1 MYRFFK
7 RCFDIFFSLFGIT
20 LLLLLFLFVAIA
32 IKCSSKGP
40 VLFKQERVGK
50 HGKTFK
56 IWKFRSMVVNAEAKG
71 MQITTDGDNRITKV
85 GKFIRKTK
93 IDELPQLFNVLSG
106 KMSFVGPRP
115 EVPKY
120 VAMYNAEQMRVLSVK
135 PGITDLASI
144 EFRNENDLLDGDED
158 PERKYIEEIMPAK
171 LELNLKYIEKAGFFY
186 DIGLIFKTVG
196 KVIKELLE
204 KICKSSAF

>member
-1 MYRFFK
+1 MHRFSNS
-7 RCFDIFFSLFGIT
+7 CFDIFFSLLGI
-20 LLLLLFLFVAIA
+20 LFLLLLFLFVAIA

-50 HGKTFK
+50 NGKTFK
-56 IWKFRSMVVNAEAKG
+56 IWKFRSMVVDAEAKG
-71 MQITTDGDNRITKV
+71 RQITTDGDSRITKV

-115 EVPKY
+115 EVPRY
-120 VAMYNAEQMRVLSVK
+120 VELYTEEQRKVLTVK

-144 EFRNENDLLDGDED
+144 EYRNENDLLKEAED
-158 PERKYIEEIMPAK
+158 PDRKYIEEIMPAK

-186 DIGLIFKTVG
+186 DIGLIFKTVF
-196 KVIKELLE
+196 KVIKE
-204 KICKSSAF
+204 

>member
-1 MYRFFK
+1 MYRFCK
-7 RCFDIFFSLFGIT
+7 RCFDIFFSFLGI
-20 LLLLLFLFVAIA
+20 LLLLWLFLIIAIA

-50 HGKTFK
+50 NAKTFK

-71 MQITTDGDNRITKV
+71 MQITTDGDNRITNV

-120 VAMYNAEQMRVLSVK
+120 VALYSDEQLRVLTVK

-144 EFRNENDLLDGDED
+144 EFRNENDLLDGDDD

-171 LELNLKYIEKAGFFY
+171 LALNLKYIEKAGFFY
-186 DIGLIFKTVG
+186 DIGLIFKTIG
-196 KVIKELLE
+196 KVIKE
-204 KICKSSAF
+204 

>member
-1 MYRFFK
+1 MYKFSK
-7 RCFDIFFSLFGIT
+7 RCFDIFFSLLGIS
-20 LLLLLFLFVAIA
+20 LLLWLFLIIAIA

-50 HGKTFK
+50 DAKLFK

-120 VAMYNAEQMRVLSVK
+120 VAIYNAEQMHVLSVK

-144 EFRNENDLLDGDED
+144 EFRNETDLLDNEED
-158 PERKYIEEIMPAK
+158 PEKKYIEVIMPAK
-171 LELNLKYIEKAGFFY
+171 LTLNLKYIEKAGFFY
-186 DIGLIFKTVG
+186 DLGLIFKTIE
-196 KVIKELLE
+196 KVIKE
-204 KICKSSAF
+204 

>member
-1 MYRFFK
+1 MYRFCK
-7 RCFDIFFSLFGIT
+7 RCFDIFFSFLGI
-20 LLLLLFLFVAIA
+20 LLLLWLFLIIA
-32 IKCSSKGP
+32 IKGSSKGP

-50 HGKTFK
+50 NAKTFK

-120 VAMYNAEQMRVLSVK
+120 VALYSDEQLRVLTVK

-144 EFRNENDLLDGDED
+144 EFRNENDLLDGDDD

-171 LELNLKYIEKAGFFY
+171 LVLNLKYIEKAGFFY
-186 DIGLIFKTVG
+186 DIGLIFKTIG
-196 KVIKELLE
+196 KVIKE
-204 KICKSSAF
+204 

>member
-1 MYRFFK
+1 MYRFSK
-7 RCFDIFFSLFGIT
+7 RCFDIFFSLLGI
-20 LLLLLFLFVAIA
+20 LFFLLLFLFVAIA

-50 HGKTFK
+50 NGKTFK
-56 IWKFRSMVVNAEAKG
+56 IWKFRSMVVDAEAKG
-71 MQITTDGDNRITKV
+71 RQITTDGDNRITKV

-115 EVPKY
+115 EVPRY
-120 VAMYNAEQMRVLSVK
+120 VALYTEEQRKVLTVK

-144 EFRNENDLLDGDED
+144 EYRNENDLLKEAED
-158 PERKYIEEIMPAK
+158 PDKKYIEEIMPAK

-186 DIGLIFKTVG
+186 DIGLIFKTVF
-196 KVIKELLE
+196 KVIKE
-204 KICKSSAF
+204 

>member
-20 LLLLLFLFVAIA
+20 LLCWLFLIIAIA

-40 VLFKQERVGK
+40 VLFKQERVGR

-56 IWKFRSMVVNAEAKG
+56 IWKFRSMIVDAEAKG
-71 MQITTDGDNRITKV
+71 MQITTDGDDRITKV

-120 VAMYNAEQMRVLSVK
+120 VAMYNDEQLRVLSVK

-144 EFRNENDLLDGDED
+144 EFRNENDLLDNDDD

-186 DIGLIFKTVG
+186 DIGLIFKTIA
-196 KVIKELLE
+196 KVIKE
-204 KICKSSAF
+204 

>member
-1 MYRFFK
+1 MYRFCK
-7 RCFDIFFSLFGIT
+7 RCFDIFFSLLGIS
-20 LLLLLFLFVAIA
+20 LLLWLFLIIAIA

-56 IWKFRSMVVNAEAKG
+56 IWKFRSMIVDAEAKG

-120 VAMYNAEQMRVLSVK
+120 VAMYNDEQLRVLSVK

-186 DIGLIFKTVG
+186 DIGLIFKTIA
-196 KVIKELLE
+196 KVIKE
-204 KICKSSAF
+204 

>member
-1 MYRFFK
+1 MYRFSK
-7 RCFDIFFSLFGIT
+7 RCFDIFFSLLGI
-20 LLLLLFLFVAIA
+20 LFLLLLFLFVAIA

-50 HGKTFK
+50 NGKTFK
-56 IWKFRSMVVNAEAKG
+56 IWKFRSMVVDAEAKG
-71 MQITTDGDNRITKV
+71 RQITTDGDSRITKV

-115 EVPKY
+115 EVPRY
-120 VAMYNAEQMRVLSVK
+120 VELYTEEQRNVLTVK

-144 EFRNENDLLDGDED
+144 EYRNENDLLKEAED
-158 PERKYIEEIMPAK
+158 PDRKYIEEIMPAK

-186 DIGLIFKTVG
+186 DIGLIFKTVF
-196 KVIKELLE
+196 KVIKE
-204 KICKSSAF
+204 

>member
-7 RCFDIFFSLFGIT
+7 RCFDLFSSFFGI
-20 LLLLLFLFVAIA
+20 LLLSPIFLIVAIA

-50 HGKTFK
+50 GGKTFK
-56 IWKFRSMVVNAEAKG
+56 IMKFRSMIVDAEAKG

-93 IDELPQLFNVLSG
+93 IDELPQLFNVFIG
-106 KMSFVGPRP
+106 QMSFVGPRP

-120 VAMYNAEQMRVLSVK
+120 VAMYNEEQRQVLSVK

-144 EFRNENDLLDGDED
+144 EFRNENDLLDGDDD
-158 PERKYIEEIMPAK
+158 PETKYIQEIMPAK
-171 LELNLKYIEKAGFFY
+171 LELNIKYISKAGFFY
-186 DIGLIFKTVG
+186 DIGLIFKTIG
-196 KVIKELLE
+196 KVISE
-204 KICKSSAF
+204 

>member
-1 MYRFFK
+1 MYRFYK
-7 RCFDIFFSLFGIT
+7 RCFDIFFSLLGI
-20 LLLLLFLFVAIA
+20 LLLLWLFLIIAIA

-50 HGKTFK
+50 DAKTFK
-56 IWKFRSMVVNAEAKG
+56 IWKFRSMVVDAEAKG

-115 EVPKY
+115 EVLKY
-120 VAMYNAEQMRVLSVK
+120 VALYDDEQLRVLSVK

-158 PERKYIEEIMPAK
+158 PEKKYIEEIMPAK
-171 LELNLKYIEKAGFFY
+171 LALNLKYIEKAGFFY
-186 DIGLIFKTVG
+186 DIGLIFKTIG
-196 KVIKELLE
+196 KVIKE
-204 KICKSSAF
+204 

>member
-1 MYRFFK
+1 MYRFSK
-7 RCFDIFFSLFGIT
+7 RCFDIFFSLLGISF
-20 LLLLLFLFVAIA
+20 LLLLFLFVAIA

-50 HGKTFK
+50 DGKVFK

-71 MQITTDGDNRITKV
+71 MQITTDGDSRITKV

-120 VAMYNAEQMRVLSVK
+120 VAMYDEEQTKVLSVK

-171 LELNLKYIEKAGFFY
+171 LALNLKYIEKAGFFY
-186 DIGLIFKTVG
+186 DIGLIFKTVF
-196 KVIKELLE
+196 KVIKE
-204 KICKSSAF
+204 

>member
-1 MYRFFK
+1 MYRFSK
-7 RCFDIFFSLFGIT
+7 RCFDIFFSLLGILS
-20 LLLLLFLFVAIA
+20 LLLVFLFVAIA

-50 HGKTFK
+50 NGKHFK
-56 IWKFRSMVVNAEAKG
+56 IWKFRSMVVDAEAKG
-71 MQITTDGDNRITKV
+71 RQITTDGDNRITKV

-115 EVPKY
+115 EVPRY
-120 VAMYNAEQMRVLSVK
+120 VELYTEEQRKVLSVK

-144 EFRNENDLLDGDED
+144 EFRNENDMLKEAED
-158 PERKYIEEIMPAK
+158 PDKKYIEEIMPAK

-186 DIGLIFKTVG
+186 DIGLIFKTIF
-196 KVIKELLE
+196 KVIKE
-204 KICKSSAF
+204 

>member
-1 MYRFFK
+1 MYKFSK
-7 RCFDIFFSLFGIT
+7 RCFDIFFSLTGIC
-20 LLLLLFLFVAIA
+20 LLLWLFLIISIA

-40 VLFKQERVGK
+40 TLFKQERVGK
-50 HGKTFK
+50 DGKIFK
-56 IWKFRSMVVNAEAKG
+56 IWKFRSMVVNAESKG

-93 IDELPQLFNVLSG
+93 IDELPQFFNVLSG

-120 VAMYNAEQMRVLSVK
+120 VAMYSDEQLRVLSVK

-171 LELNLKYIEKAGFFY
+171 LELNLKYIEKAGYFY
-186 DIGLIFKTVG
+186 DIGLIFKTIG
-196 KVIKELLE
+196 KVIKE
-204 KICKSSAF
+204 

>member
-1 MYRFFK
+1 MYRFSK
-7 RCFDIFFSLFGIT
+7 RCFDIFFSLLGI
-20 LLLLLFLFVAIA
+20 LFLLLLFLFVAIA

-50 HGKTFK
+50 NGKTFK
-56 IWKFRSMVVNAEAKG
+56 IWKFRSMVVDAEAKG
-71 MQITTDGDNRITKV
+71 RQITTDGDSRITKV

-115 EVPKY
+115 EVPRY
-120 VAMYNAEQMRVLSVK
+120 VALYTEEQRKVLTVK

-144 EFRNENDLLDGDED
+144 EYRNENDLLKEAED
-158 PERKYIEEIMPAK
+158 PDKKYIEEIMPAK

-186 DIGLIFKTVG
+186 DIGLIFKTVF
-196 KVIKELLE
+196 KVIKE
-204 KICKSSAF
+204 

>member
-7 RCFDIFFSLFGIT
+7 RCFDIFFSLFGIM
-20 LLLLLFLFVAIA
+20 LLLLLFLFIAIA

-85 GKFIRKTK
+85 GKFIR
-93 IDELPQLFNVLSG
+93 
-106 KMSFVGPRP
+106 
-115 EVPKY
+115 
-120 VAMYNAEQMRVLSVK
+120 
-135 PGITDLASI
+135 
-144 EFRNENDLLDGDED
+144 
-158 PERKYIEEIMPAK
+158 
-171 LELNLKYIEKAGFFY
+171 
-186 DIGLIFKTVG
+186 
-196 KVIKELLE
+196 
-204 KICKSSAF
+204 

>member
-7 RCFDIFFSLFGIT
+7 RLFDIFFSLFGI
-20 LLLLLFLFVAIA
+20 LLLLWLFLIIALA
-32 IKCSSKGP
+32 IKCTSKGP
-40 VLFKQERVGK
+40 ALFKQERVGK
-50 HGKTFK
+50 DAKTFK

-120 VAMYNAEQMRVLSVK
+120 VAMYTDEQLRVLSVK

-144 EFRNENDLLDGDED
+144 EYRNENDLLDGAED
-158 PERKYIEEIMPAK
+158 AERKYVEEIMPAK
-171 LELNLKYIEKAGFFY
+171 LALNLKYIEKAGFFY

-196 KVIKELLE
+196 KVIKE
-204 KICKSSAF
+204 

>member
-1 MYRFFK
+1 MYKFLK
-7 RCFDIFFSLFGIT
+7 RCFDIFWSFIGIT
-20 LLLLLFLFVAIA
+20 MLSWLFLIVALA
-32 IKCSSKGP
+32 IKCTSKGP

-50 HGKTFK
+50 NGKTFK

-93 IDELPQLFNVLSG
+93 IDELPQFFNVLSG

-120 VAMYNAEQMRVLSVK
+120 VTMYNEEQRKVLSVK

-144 EFRNENDLLDGDED
+144 EFRNENDLLDASEN

-171 LELNLKYIEKAGFFY
+171 LALNLKYIKKAGFFY
-186 DIGLIFKTVG
+186 DIGLIFKTIG
-196 KVIKELLE
+196 KVIKE
-204 KICKSSAF
+204 

>member
-1 MYRFFK
+1 MYKFFK
-7 RCFDIFFSLFGIT
+7 RCFDIFFSLLGIT
-20 LLLLLFLFVAIA
+20 LLLWLFLIIAIA

-40 VLFKQERVGK
+40 ALFKQERVGRY
-50 HGKTFK
+50 GKTFN

-120 VAMYNAEQMRVLSVK
+120 VAMYNDEQLRVLSVK

-158 PERKYIEEIMPAK
+158 PEKKYIEEIMPVK
-171 LELNLKYIEKAGFFY
+171 LALNIKYIEKAGFFY
-186 DIGLIFKTVG
+186 DIGLIFKTIG
-196 KVIKELLE
+196 KVIKE
-204 KICKSSAF
+204 

>member
-7 RCFDIFFSLFGIT
+7 RCFDIFFSLFGIM
-20 LLLLLFLFVAIA
+20 LLLLLFLFIAIA

-158 PERKYIEEIMPAK
+158 PERKYIKEIMPAK

-196 KVIKELLE
+196 KVIKE
-204 KICKSSAF
+204 

>member
-1 MYRFFK
+1 MSVYRFCK
-7 RCFDIFFSLFGIT
+7 RCFDIFFSLLGIS
-20 LLLLLFLFVAIA
+20 LLLWLFLIIAIA

-56 IWKFRSMVVNAEAKG
+56 IWKFRSMIVDAEAKG

-120 VAMYNAEQMRVLSVK
+120 VAMYNDEQLRVLSVK

-186 DIGLIFKTVG
+186 DIGLIFKTIA
-196 KVIKELLE
+196 KVIKE
-204 KICKSSAF
+204 

>member
-1 MYRFFK
+1 MYKFFK
-7 RCFDIFFSLFGIT
+7 RCFDIFFSLLGIS
-20 LLLLLFLFVAIA
+20 LLLWLFLIIAIA

-50 HGKTFK
+50 YGKTFK
-56 IWKFRSMVVNAEAKG
+56 IWKFRSMIVNAEAKG

-120 VAMYNAEQMRVLSVK
+120 VAMYDDEQLKVLSVK

-171 LELNLKYIEKAGFFY
+171 LALNLKYIEKAGFFY
-186 DIGLIFKTVG
+186 DIGLIFKTIG
-196 KVIKELLE
+196 KVIKE
-204 KICKSSAF
+204 

>member
-196 KVIKELLE
+196 KVIKE
-204 KICKSSAF
+204 

>member
-1 MYRFFK
+1 MYKFSK
-7 RCFDIFFSLFGIT
+7 RCFDIFFSLLGIS
-20 LLLLLFLFVAIA
+20 LLLWLFLIIAIA

-50 HGKTFK
+50 DAKLFK

-120 VAMYNAEQMRVLSVK
+120 VAIYNAEQMHVLSVK

-144 EFRNENDLLDGDED
+144 EFRNENDLLDNEED
-158 PERKYIEEIMPAK
+158 PEKKYIEVIMPAK
-171 LELNLKYIEKAGFFY
+171 LTLNLKYIEKAGFFY
-186 DIGLIFKTVG
+186 DIGLIFKTIE
-196 KVIKELLE
+196 KVIKE
-204 KICKSSAF
+204 

>member
-1 MYRFFK
+1 MYRFSK
-7 RCFDIFFSLFGIT
+7 RCFDIFFSLLGI
-20 LLLLLFLFVAIA
+20 LFLLLLFLFVAIA

-50 HGKTFK
+50 NGKTFK
-56 IWKFRSMVVNAEAKG
+56 IWKFRSMVVDAEAKG
-71 MQITTDGDNRITKV
+71 RQITTDGDSRITKV

-115 EVPKY
+115 EVPRY
-120 VAMYNAEQMRVLSVK
+120 VELYTEEQRKVLTVK

-144 EFRNENDLLDGDED
+144 EYRNENDLLKEAED
-158 PERKYIEEIMPAK
+158 PDRKYIEEIMPAK
-171 LELNLKYIEKAGFFY
+171 LELNLQYIEKAGFFY
-186 DIGLIFKTVG
+186 DIGLIFKTVF
-196 KVIKELLE
+196 KVIKE
-204 KICKSSAF
+204 

>member
-1 MYRFFK
+1 MYKFFK
-7 RCFDIFFSLFGIT
+7 RCFDIFFSLLGIT
-20 LLLLLFLFVAIA
+20 LLLWLFLIIAIA

-40 VLFKQERVGK
+40 ALFKQERVGRY
-50 HGKTFK
+50 GKTFN

-71 MQITTDGDNRITKV
+71 MQITTDDDNRITKV

-120 VAMYNAEQMRVLSVK
+120 VAMYNDEQLRVLSVK

-144 EFRNENDLLDGDED
+144 EFRNENDLLDRDED
-158 PERKYIEEIMPAK
+158 PEKKYIEEIMPVK
-171 LELNLKYIEKAGFFY
+171 LALNIKYIEKAGFFY
-186 DIGLIFKTVG
+186 DIGLIFKTIG
-196 KVIKELLE
+196 KVIKE
-204 KICKSSAF
+204 

>member
-1 MYRFFK
+1 MYKFCK
-7 RCFDIFFSLFGIT
+7 RCFDIFFSLLGIT
-20 LLLLLFLFVAIA
+20 LLLWLFLIIAIA

-40 VLFKQERVGK
+40 VLFKQERVGR
-50 HGKTFK
+50 HGKAFK
-56 IWKFRSMVVNAEAKG
+56 IWKFRSMIVDAEAKG
-71 MQITTDGDNRITKV
+71 MQINTDGDNRITKV
-85 GKFIRKTK
+85 GKCIRKTK
-93 IDELPQLFNVLSG
+93 IAELPQLFHVLSG

-120 VAMYNAEQMRVLSVK
+120 VAMYNDEQLRVLSVK

-144 EFRNENDLLDGDED
+144 EFRNENDLLDSDAD

-186 DIGLIFKTVG
+186 DIGLIFKTIG
-196 KVIKELLE
+196 KVIKE
-204 KICKSSAF
+204 

>member
-1 MYRFFK
+1 MYKFLK
-7 RCFDIFFSLFGIT
+7 RCFDIFFSFFGIT
-20 LLLLLFLFVAIA
+20 LLLWLFLIIAIA

-40 VLFKQERVGK
+40 VLFKQERVGRY
-50 HGKTFK
+50 GKIFK
-56 IWKFRSMVVNAEAKG
+56 IWKFRSMVVDAEAKG

-120 VAMYNAEQMRVLSVK
+120 VEMYNEEQLRVLSVK

-144 EFRNENDLLDGDED
+144 EYRNENDLLDGDDD

-171 LELNLKYIEKAGFFY
+171 LVLNLKYIEKAGFFY
-186 DIGLIFKTVG
+186 DIGLIFKTIG
-196 KVIKELLE
+196 KVIKG
-204 KICKSSAF
+204 

>member
-7 RCFDIFFSLFGIT
+7 RCFDIFFSLLGILC
-20 LLLLLFLFVAIA
+20 LLLVFLFVAIA

-50 HGKTFK
+50 NGKLFK
-56 IWKFRSMVVNAEAKG
+56 IWKFRSMVVDAEAKG
-71 MQITTDGDNRITKV
+71 RQITTDGDNRITKV

-115 EVPKY
+115 EVPRY
-120 VAMYNAEQMRVLSVK
+120 VALYTEEQRKVLSVK

-144 EFRNENDLLDGDED
+144 EFRNENDMLKEAED
-158 PERKYIEEIMPAK
+158 PDKKYIEEIMPAK

-186 DIGLIFKTVG
+186 DIGLIFKTIF
-196 KVIKELLE
+196 KVIKE
-204 KICKSSAF
+204 

>member
-1 MYRFFK
+1 MYRFSK
-7 RCFDIFFSLFGIT
+7 RCFDIFFSLLGILC
-20 LLLLLFLFVAIA
+20 LLLVFLFVAIA

-50 HGKTFK
+50 NGKHFK
-56 IWKFRSMVVNAEAKG
+56 IWKFRSMVVDAEAKG
-71 MQITTDGDNRITKV
+71 RQITTDGDNRITKV

-115 EVPKY
+115 EVPRY
-120 VAMYNAEQMRVLSVK
+120 VELYTEEQRKVLSVK

-144 EFRNENDLLDGDED
+144 EFRNENDMLKEAED
-158 PERKYIEEIMPAK
+158 PDKKYIEEIMPAK

-186 DIGLIFKTVG
+186 DIGLIFKTIF
-196 KVIKELLE
+196 KVIKE
-204 KICKSSAF
+204 